1 MRAGFFVF
9 RLRSD
14 SAPLASGVPEIG
26 TTGQYIRSPAS
37 SSVLGFVKLA
47 LTRVLILLPARF
59 VRAPVSSSCP
69 FWSPVLLVSA

>member
-1 MRAGFFVF
+1 MRPGFFVF
-9 RLRSD
+9 RLRSE

-47 LTRVLILLPARF
+47 LTRVLDFAACSFHSCACEFFVSILEPGFACLR
-59 VRAPVSSSCP
+59 
-69 FWSPVLLVSA
+69 